1 MKQLK
6 KLASLLLAMVM
17 VFGLAAT
24 ALASANDP
32 GEPGTDP
39 VITGTPEPTS
49 APTTGTI
56 TINNAVAGHTYSIY
70 RILDLTFS
78 PATTASPANPDATPE
93 VPAVPA
99 AYAYTANED
108 WKSWLD
114 TQTHYI
120 TFDDQGYA
128 SWVTG
133 ADAAEFAKL
142 ALAYAKTQPDIA
154 PVATATVPEDAVN
167 PSVIFDNLQLG
178 YYLIDSTVGTLCM
191 LNTTNYAIN
200 INEKNEVPS
209 NDKQVQEDSDNSW
222 GKVNDAEI
230 GETVDF
236 RSAVTLPEG
245 SESVVYHDTMST
257 GLTLIDWVDNAT
269 LENPNPNPIS
279 EWGIKVYSDEA
290 MTDAL
295 TLGTDYTISIH
306 TDYAPSVEDPNPHH
320 PISEYVKYENNHCTF
335 EVIFSQT
342 YLDLPI
348 GTGDGT
354 RPDTVYIKYS
364 ATINASAVIGG
375 DGNKNDSHLSY
386 GNEGAYDTTPGSS
399 TTTYVWSFN
408 IFKYTGDNHP
418 LAGAEFVLLNSDKTQ
433 VAKFKARTIA
443 EPIIGEDGK
452 PQTNEDETPKTK
464 DVPYSIFVGWVN
476 IAEITD
482 ENGVI
487 NWNPPEGADFYY
499 KLESPVD
506 GYIHVGGLDADTY
519 YLREIKAPNGYNLM
533 AEDKEVKIEPDQ
545 ERDKENN
552 GLISL
557 TFAGYT
563 ANIVNNTGDELPTTG
578 GIGTTIFYVVGSV
591 LLVGAAILLITKKR
605 MSVSK

>member
-24 ALASANDP
+24 ALASANEP
-32 GEPGTDP
+32 GDPGTDP

-78 PATTASPANPDATPE
+78 PATTASPVDPANPDATPA

-99 AYAYTANED
+99 AYAYTANEA
-108 WKSWLD
+108 WKPWLD
-114 TQTHYI
+114 TQTNYI
-120 TFDDQGYA
+120 TFDAQGYA

-142 ALAYAKTQPDIA
+142 ALEYAKGTGEQSNIE
-154 PVATATVPEDAVN
+154 PVATITAPEEEN
-167 PSVIFDNLQLG
+167 PSVVFNGLPLG
-178 YYLIDSTVGTLCM
+178 YYLVDSTVGTLCS
-191 LNTTNYAIN
+191 LDTNAPYVTME
-200 INEKNEVPS
+200 EKNEVPS
-209 NDKQVQEDSDNSW
+209 NDKQVQENSDHSW

-230 GETVDF
+230 GETVNF
-236 RSAVTLPEG
+236 RSTVTLPEG
-245 SESVVYHDTMST
+245 SESVVYHDKMSD
-257 GLTLIDWVDNAT
+257 GLTLN
-269 LENPNPNPIS
+269 NNS
-279 EWGIKVYSDEA
+279 IKVYIDEA
-290 MTDAL
+290 
-295 TLGTDYTISIH
+295 GTNELNADYYTIV
-306 TDYAPSVEDPNPHH
+306 TEDLADD
-320 PISEYVKYENNHCTF
+320 CTF
-335 EVIFSQT
+335 EVEFNQA
-342 YLDLPI
+342 YLNTL
-348 GTGDGT
+348 TAT
-354 RPDTVYIKYS
+354 TTLWIKYS

-386 GNEGAYDTTPGSS
+386 GNNGDYETTPGSS

-418 LAGAEFVLLNSDKTQ
+418 LAGAQFVLLNREKTE
-433 VAKFKARTIA
+433 VARF
-443 EPIIGEDGK
+443 
-452 PQTNEDETPKTK
+452 TK
-464 DVPYSIFVGWVN
+464 SVG
-476 IAEITD
+476 
-482 ENGVI
+482 ENGENVYRLDSPNQWTGI
-487 NWNPPEGADFYY
+487 PTDNTYTAEYI
-499 KLESPVD
+499 LESPQNGKITVE
-506 GYIHVGGLDADTY
+506 GLDAGTY